1 MGVMLGIYITVIG
14 FMFIYLRDGFTQ
26 AATQLKNV
34 DDSSRNQRDK
44 VKDELKGD
52 IKSVETKLT
61 DKIDTVEA
69 KLTGQI
75 NAVET
80 KLTDKI
86 DTVEAKL
93 SDKIDTVET
102 KLTGQINAVETK
114 LTHRIDD
121 IETKLT
127 NKIDTLGANMTTQF
141 TRVDIQ
147 IVDLKISSARMSA
160 LLELSLIQKG
170 LSFDEINQRV
180 NERLGQN
187 QQSTDTAS

>member
-26 AATQLKNV
+26 AATQLKKV

-52 IKSVETKLT
+52 IKSVE
-61 DKIDTVEA
+61 A
-69 KLTGQI
+69 
-75 NAVET
+75 

-93 SDKIDTVET
+93 SDKIDTVEA
-102 KLTGQINAVETK
+102 KLT
-114 LTHRIDD
+114 D
-121 IETKLT
+121 
-127 NKIDTLGANMTTQF
+127 KIDTLGANMATQF

-160 LLELSLIQKG
+160 LLELKIG
-170 LSFDEINQRV
+170 RAHV
-180 NERLGQN
+180 
-187 QQSTDTAS
+187 